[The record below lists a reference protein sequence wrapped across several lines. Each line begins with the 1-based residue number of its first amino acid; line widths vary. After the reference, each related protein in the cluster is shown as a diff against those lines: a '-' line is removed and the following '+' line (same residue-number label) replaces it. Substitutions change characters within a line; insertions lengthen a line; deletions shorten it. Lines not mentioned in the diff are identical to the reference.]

1 MAINSN
7 VLNFPKGDNQ
17 RYNAAL
23 DLYEMGSY
31 REALDQTITLIDD
44 GYSHANTLAGVI
56 YEKGGQ
62 GVNQDFQKALFY
74 FQMAVDEVGAVEAW
88 LALGRI
94 YYFGKGVPIDY
105 EKAFYYY
112 SVVDEDTENHIA
124 YLMLG
129 KMYLEGTG
137 VEKNL
142 IKAREYFE
150 KAIKKGAV
158 FGYTYLA
165 ILEQEQGRILK
176 SIFLRLK
183 AGFLA
188 FWVTR
193 QNPNDSRLRR
203 Y

>member
-1 MAINSN
+1 METNNN
-7 VLNFPKGDNQ
+7 VLSFPHSKNKLYQ
-17 RYNAAL
+17 SAL
-23 DLYEMGSY
+23 
-31 REALDQTITLIDD
+31 EAYKSGELQKALKLAISLIDSGD
-44 GYSHANTLAGVI
+44 SYAATLAGAI
-56 YEKGGQ
+56 YEKGGN
-62 GVNQDFQKALFY
+62 GIERDYDKALFY
-74 FQMAVDEVGAVEAW
+74 YREAVDDSGSVEGW
-88 LALGRI
+88 LALGRLH
-94 YYFGKGVPIDY
+94 YFGKGVSQDY

-129 KMYLEGTG
+129 KMYLDGTG

-165 ILEQEQGRILK
+165 ILEQEQGYLLK
-176 SIFLRLK
+176 SVFLRLK
-183 AGFLA
+183 AGVLA
-188 FWVTR
+188 FWATH
-193 QNPNDSRLRR
+193 QNPNDARLRR

>member
-23 DLYEMGSY
+23 DLYEMGSH
-31 REALDQTITLIDD
+31 REALDQSIALIND
-44 GYSHANTLAGVI
+44 GYGHANTLAGII

-74 FQMAVDEVGAVEAW
+74 YEMAVDEVGAVEAW

-94 YYFGKGVPIDY
+94 YYFGKSVPQNY

-112 SVVDEDTENHIA
+112 SVVDEDTENLVA

-129 KMYLEGTG
+129 KMYLDGTG
-137 VEKNL
+137 VKKNL
-142 IKAREYFE
+142 IKAREYFQ
-150 KAIKKGAV
+150 KAVKKEAV
-158 FGYTYLA
+158 FGNTYLA
-165 ILEQEQGRILK
+165 MLEQEQGNILK
-176 SIFLRLK
+176 SLFLRLK
-183 AGFLA
+183 AAYLA
-188 FWVTR
+188 FWITH